1 MKMVFMT
8 VFPRALGALL
18 GMSALLLV
26 TACGAAGG
34 SKADGSQSGQ
44 LTIVAGFYPLQ
55 FVAERVAGTHA
66 SVQSLTKPG
75 AEPHD
80 LELTPKQVASVS
92 TADLVLYENHFQAA
106 VDEAVA
112 QSGNDQVLDTATV
125 VPLQDHGPLGE
136 DEHDHGDGAE
146 HQEGNTNL
154 DPHVWLDPNNMI
166 KITDAVTAQLKKQD
180 PEHGT
185 DYTKNAEA
193 LTGELKGLDSDY
205 RSGLKTCQRTEFV
218 TSHAAFGYLAERYGL
233 TQIAI
238 NGLSPDSQPSPARI
252 AAVQHEITKHKVTTI
267 FYETLVSPAVA
278 ESIAGD
284 LKLKTDVLDPIEGI
298 TKDSQ
303 GKDYV
308 AVMKS
313 NLAALQKANGCS

>member
-1 MKMVFMT
+1 MT

-18 GMSALLLV
+18 SMSALLLV
-26 TACGAAGG
+26 TACGATGG
-34 SKADGSQSGQ
+34 AKADGSQSGQ

-55 FVAERVAGTHA
+55 YVAERVAGTHA

-92 TADLVLYENHFQAA
+92 TADLVLYEKHFQAA
-106 VDEAVA
+106 VDDAVA
-112 QSGNDQVLDTATV
+112 QSGNDHVLDTATV
-125 VPLQDHGPLGE
+125 VPLEDHGPLGE
-136 DEHDHGDGAE
+136 EEHEHGDEHS
-146 HQEGNTNL
+146 EGTTNL

-166 KITDAVTAQLKKQD
+166 KISDAVTAALTKQD
-180 PEHGT
+180 PDNAA
-185 DYTKNAEA
+185 DYTKNAAA
-193 LTGELKGLDSDY
+193 LTDDLKGLDSAY
-205 RSGLKTCQRTEFV
+205 RSGLKSCQRTEFV
-218 TSHAAFGYLAERYGL
+218 TSHAAFGYLAERYDL
-233 TQIAI
+233 TQVPI
-238 NGLSPDSQPSPARI
+238 NGLSPDSEPSPARI
-252 AAVQHEITKHKVTTI
+252 AAVQQEITKHKVTTI

-278 ESIAGD
+278 KSIAGD

-298 TKDSQ
+298 TDQSK

-313 NLAALQKANGCS
+313 NLTALQKANGCS

>member
-1 MKMVFMT
+1 MT
-8 VFPRALGALL
+8 VFPRVLGALL
-18 GMSALLLV
+18 GMSALLLI
-26 TACGAAGG
+26 TACGATGG
-34 SKADGSQSGQ
+34 AKADGSRPGQ

-55 FVAERVAGTHA
+55 YVAERVAGSHA

-92 TADLVLYENHFQAA
+92 TADLVLYEKHFQAA
-106 VDEAVA
+106 VDDAVA
-112 QSGNDQVLDTATV
+112 QSGNDHVLDTATV

-136 DEHDHGDGAE
+136 DEHEHGEE
-146 HQEGNTNL
+146 HSEGNTNL

-166 KITDAVTAQLKKQD
+166 KITDAVTAALTKQD
-180 PEHGT
+180 PDHAS
-185 DYTKNAEA
+185 DYTKNSAT
-193 LTGELKGLDSDY
+193 LTADLKRLDSDY
-205 RSGLKTCQRTEFV
+205 RSGLKGCQRTEFV
-218 TSHAAFGYLAERYGL
+218 TSHAAFGYLAEQYGL

-238 NGLSPDSQPSPARI
+238 NGLSPDSEPSPARI
-252 AAVQHEITKHKVTTI
+252 AAVQQEITQHKVTTI

-278 ESIAGD
+278 KSIAGD
-284 LKLKTDVLDPIEGI
+284 LNLKTDVLDPIEGI
-298 TKDSQ
+298 TDQSR

-313 NLAALQKANGCS
+313 NLTALQKANGCS